1 MIHGKK
7 PNALIHSRKQIEI
20 SGVPVDI
27 IRKQVKNLNLRI
39 DKSTGRVRVSCP
51 RYVRDITI
59 SRFVLS
65 KMDWINKH
73 LAEFKKRK
81 SVPEIRFI
89 SGEIHSVW
97 GRKYE
102 LRIVERNGVPD
113 VMIDEYDHL
122 LLCIRPG
129 SSSEKRQKV
138 LKEWHRTELKRKIPD
153 HIARLEP
160 VMGVNV
166 KEFGVKQMKT
176 RWGTCNIRDRRIWL
190 NLELAK
196 LAPECLEY
204 IVAHEMVHLLER
216 YHNKQF
222 YKLMD
227 QFLPGWRA
235 TDKIIKNYYL
245 AG

>member
-1 MIHGKK
+1 M
-7 PNALIHSRKQIEI
+7 
-20 SGVPVDI
+20 
-27 IRKQVKNLNLRI
+27 NLRI
-39 DKSTGRVRVSCP
+39 EKSTGRVRVSCP
-51 RYVRDITI
+51 RYVSNETI

-65 KMDWINKH
+65 KMDWIKKH

-81 SVPEIRFI
+81 VVPEKRFI
-89 SGEIHSVW
+89 SGEMHSVW

-102 LRIVERNGVPD
+102 LRIDERNGVPE
-113 VMIDEYDHL
+113 VMFNENENL
-122 LLCIRPG
+122 LLCVRPET
-129 SSSEKRQKV
+129 SSEKRQKV
-138 LKEWHRTELKRKIPD
+138 LKEWYRAELKRVIPG
-153 HIARLEP
+153 HIERLEP
-160 VMGVNV
+160 VMGVHV

-204 IVAHEMVHLLER
+204 IVVHEMVHLLER
-216 YHNKQF
+216 YHNKRF

-227 QFLPGWRA
+227 QFLPGWRG
-235 TDKIIKNYYL
+235 TDKIIKNYFL